1 MNITRDQ
8 IIDSLYKI
16 MCTSTT
22 TAIDNNVSNNDYFK
36 RRVLG
41 FKAEIE
47 FEEELK
53 KSDFSFQKGYITF
66 LLMEAKI

>member
-22 TAIDNNVSNNDYFK
+22 TAIDNKVSNNDYFK

-47 FEEELK
+47 YE
-53 KSDFSFQKGYITF
+53 
-66 LLMEAKI
+66 

>member
-1 MNITRDQ
+1 
-8 IIDSLYKI
+8 

-22 TAIDNNVSNNDYFK
+22 TAIDNKVSNNDYF

-53 KSDFSFQKGYITF
+53 IRF
-66 LLMEAKI
+66 